1 MLEGLKGEKRL
12 NDPGF
17 HVKGARAKGFAG
29 GDAEGHA
36 GEGSGGIHRVVMAK
50 DEELAIGAGRGGRP
64 DNAQVMATLFLLED
78 FDEGAPKPPL
88 TCEKATAAVCRLLFE
103 AGGLKKGKLAK
114 RAEHISKTRPQEPKK
129 SPRQRGP
136 GHA

>member
-29 GDAEGHA
+29 SDAERHA
-36 GEGSGGIHRVVMAK
+36 GERPRRIDGVVMTE